1 MSKNY
6 YLSGEF
12 NLTCDR
18 CSKKIKAHQAKHEWT
33 GFIVCGDCYE
43 TRHEQDFVR
52 ARQDKISVPFTRP
65 RPLDSFRELISYQ
78 DTIIV
83 SDDDH
88 ADDYF
93 VYDVSNMYFLED
105 YLLDQLAFTITMK
118 WNRSFEDTIV
128 MVESCDHQLTKPFT
142 DSVSILDS
150 VFIGSVYR
158 SAFSDTVALS
168 DQGSIFQTTYVDGTY
183 FSEQYVGTIYT
194 F

>member
-6 YLSGEF
+6 YVSGQF
-12 NLTCDR
+12 NVICDV
-18 CSKKIKAHQAKHEWT
+18 CGKKIKAGEAKHRWD
-33 GFIVCGDCYE
+33 GFVVCPSDFEY
-43 TRHEQDFVR
+43 RHEQDFVR

-65 RPLDSFRELISYQ
+65 RPLDSFRELNSYQ

-93 VYDVSNMYFLED
+93 VYDASNMYFLED
-105 YLLDQLAFTITMK
+105 YILDQIAFTITMK
-118 WNRSFEDTIV
+118 WNRPFEDTITI
-128 MVESCDHQLTKPFT
+128 VESCDHQLTKPFT

-158 SAFSDTVALS
+158 NTFSDTVALS